1 MTALLT
7 TLTVLASV
15 VGIGAA
21 VYALVI
27 WGASRNAGKKI
38 AADLSSKLL
47 SYGAQGLGPPVPG
60 EDSLEDLDDIPMSAI
75 AADEGAQSVFE
86 RTLEKR
92 HSASGPH
99 SGKPW
104 SPQQ

>member
-1 MTALLT
+1 MSALLT
-7 TLTVLASV
+7 TLTVLAAL

-21 VYALVI
+21 IYALVI

-47 SYGAQGLGPPVPG
+47 SYGAQGLGPSAPG

-92 HSASGPH
+92 RSASGPQ